1 MNRRRKRR
9 LPFAA
14 YAALIFNAA
23 LCASPFIAARVI
35 STAYGDKRPAYDATS
50 EAIAA
55 TRQAMDTRF
64 ARLSVNG
71 GAKPREV
78 WANYIRDGLEDGD
91 MTRVNGFMLAASAML
106 GPEDS
111 AALKER
117 IKVSDQTG
125 DAALIQAAMAYLPE
139 ELQDTYE
146 RRSASVLSMFSANAP
161 ASVVEAAG
169 KAADGKAA
177 DGKAGDKKVADK
189 TQAKQVQAK
198 AQQPAVDDAK
208 LASAADAGIENP
220 DSPARFSILGDMR
233 DLSMTAAR
241 WTREGKTDEFAFMLV
256 GVSLI
261 LADPESREGASI
273 LQSARRAQR
282 LSPEFES
289 YLERKLFAAAPPDKI
304 KRLLE
309 GEFQSD
315 YGYGATGPAVMENI
329 FKSSV
334 NRAELEDFLSDLR
347 ILRDIAR
354 DTSPISAVAI
364 LSKVK
369 DGADLQRARLVAQAG
384 GDRAVPLALYD
395 GDHLLDTATIAVPWS
410 DTLRLQVA
418 GLIAC
423 LALLGFVALS
433 TFWKSIT
440 RDRPRKRSAVYG
452 MMEEPLR

>member
-23 LCASPFIAARVI
+23 LCASPFIAARAI
-35 STAYGDKRPAYDATS
+35 STAYGDKRPAYEATS

-64 ARLSVNG
+64 ARLSING

-78 WANYIRDGLEDGD
+78 WANYIRDGLEEGD

-146 RRSASVLSMFSANAP
+146 RRSASVLSMFSASVP
-161 ASVVEAAG
+161 ASAVEGAA
-169 KAADGKAA
+169 
-177 DGKAGDKKVADK
+177 KAGDKKGAEK
-189 TQAKQVQAK
+189 GAAKQVQAK
-198 AQQPAVDDAK
+198 AEQPPADDAK
-208 LASAADAGIENP
+208 LASAAGAALDDP

-256 GVSLI
+256 GVGLI

-282 LSPEFES
+282 LDPEFEA
-289 YLERKLFAAAPPDKI
+289 YLERKLFAAAPPEKI

-334 NRAELEDFLSDLR
+334 NRVELEDFLSDLR

-369 DGADLQRARLVAQAG
+369 DGADLRRARLVAQAG

-395 GDHLLDTATIAVPWS
+395 GDHLLDTATIAVPWTN
-410 DTLRLQVA
+410 TLRLQVA

-433 TFWKSIT
+433 TFWKSFT